1 MTARPSLCHAM
12 PPPLF
17 SPSHPALPSIAFVVH
32 HSRAYIVRVCCSYAP
47 SSPRHI
53 PCSTT
58 HAPSHPLVVATF
70 GFASPLRYCT
80 FIQLKDCTQLYE
92 LVRNQRNKFVALIQ
106 ASSQSIAEMKEKLKI
121 LSNETEILRVEAVS
135 KDRLLSKARL
145 DHSAADSER
154 DHLRANLN
162 RCALQFRER
171 QASVDEQIAE
181 VDKLNAI
188 INMAEKDMLHRKKQ
202 YETGVETRNQTGI
215 TLIDRNDELCIL
227 YEKRTMQEEVLRQGE
242 LELQRRDDEIRML
255 KLEIREVSRSTDA
268 ARKVVH
274 HIPKYDES
282 AVSLQQQLL
291 EARRKAQ
298 ELSDALESPE
308 NRDRWRRL
316 EGKVPDEEELS
327 VKIGYLEERYNDKR
341 EQLLEKELILEEV
354 SALSERLQQQAA
366 EGRADTLE
374 LAKRVN
380 GYQAKIRA
388 ITRRMMATVSELSM
402 YKASSMKLQQE
413 RDELVERITE
423 AAARMDAG
431 LAPTE
436 DAERDWY
443 RLERERLELEEV
455 PAAARDTHQTDDK
468 STGIRTTA
476 EPRPNAYVPSDLGI
490 PRPYGGMAPFKPS
503 EAGSTMR
510 FIRRPAPKELLI

>member
-17 SPSHPALPSIAFVVH
+17 SPSHPALPSVAFVVH

-53 PCSTT
+53 PYSTT

-327 VKIGYLEERYNDKR
+327 VKIGYLEERYR
-341 EQLLEKELILEEV
+341 
-354 SALSERLQQQAA
+354 
-366 EGRADTLE
+366 
-374 LAKRVN
+374 
-380 GYQAKIRA
+380 
-388 ITRRMMATVSELSM
+388 
-402 YKASSMKLQQE
+402 QE
-413 RDELVERITE
+413 R
-423 AAARMDAG
+423 AAAREGAHPRG
-431 LAPTE
+431 G
-436 DAERDWY
+436 ER
-443 RLERERLELEEV
+443 
-455 PAAARDTHQTDDK
+455 AQ
-468 STGIRTTA
+468 
-476 EPRPNAYVPSDLGI
+476 
-490 PRPYGGMAPFKPS
+490 
-503 EAGSTMR
+503 
-510 FIRRPAPKELLI
+510 